1 MAVVRLHSLFQSLTD
16 LFDPTHSHQFHRL
29 RQARYPG
36 DCGAHLL
43 RPHQQGVA
51 YQISLRKVMADHE
64 VIQDD
69 IESTREHLR
78 SLLNRDGHDTSEI
91 AEDMRGG

>member
-1 MAVVRLHSLFQSLTD
+1 
-16 LFDPTHSHQFHRL
+16 
-29 RQARYPG
+29 
-36 DCGAHLL
+36 
-43 RPHQQGVA
+43 
-51 YQISLRKVMADHE
+51 MADHE

-78 SLLNRDGHDTSEI
+78 SLLNRVGHDTSEI